1 MTTPQQQIEQD
12 LKAAMK
18 ARDKDKVST
27 LRMLLT
33 AIKNERIRL
42 GEEIDEATFL
52 NLVQKSIKQCQES
65 SEQYRQ
71 GEREDLAAKEEREA
85 DLLAAYLPPPVSED
99 EIRSAIEE
107 FVEAQGL
114 AGLKGMG
121 AVMKEMLARFSGR
134 TDGATINRIA
144 KEILAET
151 DG

>member
-27 LRMLLT
+27 LRMLLA

-42 GEEIDEATFL
+42 GEEVDEATFL
-52 NLVQKSIKQCQES
+52 NLVQKSIKQRQES
-65 SEQYRQ
+65 TEQYRK

-134 TDGATINRIA
+134 TDGATINQIA
-144 KEILAET
+144 REILAET